1 MADRNRTQ
9 GLTLSKALAAGAV
22 AGLAGGLAEVVFM
35 GGYGSITGLDPSEI
49 LRLITVT
56 FFDSSVAF
64 GPSGLWAGLL
74 IHFAL
79 SLAIGLSFG
88 FFARY
93 ALKGS
98 FSYSKALAWGSLTL
112 TAIWACNF
120 FVILPVYN
128 AAFIELVSPGAAF
141 FSKLSFGVVLAL
153 GVRFACSAAEGA
165 TLAAPVRATEGL

>member
-1 MADRNRTQ
+1 MADRNKTQ

-35 GGYGSITGLDPSEI
+35 GGYSSITGINPSEI
-49 LRLITVT
+49 LKLITFT

-64 GPSGLWAGLL
+64 GPDGLRAGLL

-88 FFARY
+88 LFARY

-98 FSYSKALAWGSLTL
+98 FSYSKALAWGSLAL

-128 AAFIELVSPGAAF
+128 AAFIELVSPGVAF
-141 FSKLSFGVVLAL
+141 FSKLSFGIVLSL
-153 GVRFACSAAEGA
+153 GVRFACSANDSPVFME
-165 TLAAPVRATEGL
+165 AASPTKSL